1 MRPAKSSAGEGFCPL
16 RRCLRSGLFPP
27 EGDHA
32 VNIDEDDRGRDEIA
46 EDGLHPGLDLP
57 ALARV
62 GLGEEIVPA
71 PAEFIAAVERE
82 DERAERQDVVGDEE
96 VPEIEPCAAVRKRLE
111 LEHAVAQRRGQGKH
125 EHARTADQTAKR
137 PLPAGHFAHHG
148 ENVLADSQNRG
159 HGGEDHEQEEQRAP
173 PAAARHVVEDGSH
186 GVEQQARASVDLQ
199 PVGIAGR
206 EHNEARDDGD
216 KRIEHDDVR
225 RFAEQRLLFS
235 DIAAE
240 DRHGSHADGQREERL
255 IHRADDDRAG
265 DLGEIGDEIEFQTL
279 CRAGERCAVDRQH
292 DHQHHQKRHHILRDA
307 LQTALEIK
315 AQNAEGHND
324 RHGQIRHVDA
334 GVCDHGDEAEI
345 FRPAGQESDEVIDD
359 PAGDDGIERHE
370 RDVAEESDIAV
381 EVPLLTLAFKLLI
394 HVDGAGLRR
403 TAHGELHRHDRQA
416 QKQQAEDIDE
426 DEAASAVLAAH
437 PREFPYVSAAD
448 GAACRQQD
456 KAQPGTQAFS
466 FHLSLSFRFSF

>member
-1 MRPAKSSAGEGFCPL
+1 MNRKNSEPHQHGA
-16 RRCLRSGLFPP
+16 
-27 EGDHA
+27 HA
-32 VNIDEDDRGRDEIA
+32 N
-46 EDGLHPGLDLP
+46 
-57 ALARV
+57 
-62 GLGEEIVPA
+62 
-71 PAEFIAAVERE
+71 
-82 DERAERQDVVGDEE
+82 
-96 VPEIEPCAAVRKRLE
+96 
-111 LEHAVAQRRGQGKH
+111 
-125 EHARTADQTAKR
+125 
-137 PLPAGHFAHHG
+137 
-148 ENVLADSQNRG
+148 
-159 HGGEDHEQEEQRAP
+159 
-173 PAAARHVVEDGSH
+173 
-186 GVEQQARASVDLQ
+186 
-199 PVGIAGR
+199 
-206 EHNEARDDGD
+206 
-216 KRIEHDDVR
+216 
-225 RFAEQRLLFS
+225 
-235 DIAAE
+235 
-240 DRHGSHADGQREERL
+240 GQREERL

-292 DHQHHQKRHHILRDA
+292 DHQHHQKRHHIFRDA

-324 RHGQIRHVDA
+324 RHGQIRHIDA
-334 GVCDHGDEAEI
+334 GVCDHGDEAEV

-359 PAGDDGIERHE
+359 PTGDDGVERHE
-370 RDVAEESDIAV
+370 RDVAEEGDIAV
-381 EVPLLTLAFKLLI
+381 QVPLLALAFKLLI

-403 TAHGELHRHDRQA
+403 AAHGEFHRHDRQA

>member
-16 RRCLRSGLFPP
+16 RRCLHSGLFPP

-32 VNIDEDDRGRDEIA
+32 VNIDEDDRSRDEIA

-186 GVEQQARASVDLQ
+186 GVEQQARTRVDLQ

-240 DRHGSHADGQREERL
+240 DCHRAHADGQREERL

-292 DHQHHQKRHHILRDA
+292 DHQNHQKRHHIFRDA

-324 RHGQIRHVDA
+324 RHGQIRHIDA
-334 GVCDHGDEAEI
+334 GIGDHGDEAEV
-345 FRPAGQESDEVIDD
+345 FGLAGQELDEVIDD
-359 PAGDDGIERHE
+359 PARHDGVERHE
-370 RDVAEESDIAV
+370 SDVADKAEPAEN
-381 EVPLLTLAFKLLI
+381 VPFLSRLFQCLICLNRTLLAGTPYRKL
-394 HVDGAGLRR
+394 
-403 TAHGELHRHDRQA
+403 HGHDWKS
-416 QKQQAEDIDE
+416 QKQQKQEIKQHKCATT
-426 DEAASAVLAAH
+426 SLACCVWK
-437 PREFPYVSAAD
+437 FPHISYSD
-448 GAACRQQD
+448 G
-456 KAQPGTQAFS
+456 TS
-466 FHLSLSFRFSF
+466 